1 MTNHQR
7 IEAYFQTLNARDW
20 TAFAAILHP
29 EILYEVPQT
38 RERVRGREAYLDFN
52 ITFPGN
58 WTLEVVRLLA
68 DDVRGAAEIVLRI
81 DGQAMPAV
89 VFFEFTDGLIARI
102 TDYWP
107 ESYEPPLRLSK
118 FVERT

>member
-1 MTNHQR
+1 VTNHQR

-29 EILYEVPQT
+29 EVLYEIPQT
-38 RERVRGREAYLDFN
+38 GECVRGREGYLDFN

-68 DDVRGAAEIVLRI
+68 DDVRGAAEIVLQVN
-81 DGQAMPAV
+81 GQAMPAV

>member
-1 MTNHQR
+1 VTNHQR

-38 RERVRGREAYLDFN
+38 RERVRGRKAYLDFN

-68 DDVRGAAEIVLRI
+68 DDVRGAAEIVLQV
-81 DGQAMPAV
+81 DGRAMPAV
-89 VFFEFTDGLIARI
+89 VFFEFTAGLIARI